1 MKELLTQWIVN
12 LTLFSLFSS
21 VLNKLVPGKTYIP
34 YIRIFNGIMMILI
47 LFQPMLK
54 LGGLEQEIEFH
65 FMEEIYETELKQMEN
80 ILMQVEKKQKAEWE
94 EAIKSGEEQSDGM
107 ENED

>member
-1 MKELLTQWIVN
+1 MKELLTEWIIN
-12 LTLFSLFSS
+12 LTLFSLLSS
-21 VLNKLVPGKTYIP
+21 ILIKLVPGKTYIP
-34 YIRIFNGIMMILI
+34 YIRIFSGIMMILI
-47 LFQPMLK
+47 LFQPILK

-80 ILMQVEKKQKAEWE
+80 TLMQVEEKQKEEWE
-94 EAIKSGEEQSDGM
+94 KAIKSGEEQTDGM